1 MAEQDL
7 SVLSAVLASLT
18 WTRVL
23 GYGALFLVASFVF
36 DTATQ
41 PRYPQGIPWMGN
53 GGGGWLAKVR
63 NSLAYFGQHRTWI
76 QEGYHKV
83 RALGDNPAMASWR

>member
-1 MAEQDL
+1 MAEQDP

-18 WTRVL
+18 WTRIL
-23 GYGALFLVASFVF
+23 GYGVLFLVASFVF

-41 PRYPQGIPWMGN
+41 PRYPRGIPWMGH

-63 NSLAYFGQHRTWI
+63 NSVSYFGQHRTWI
-76 QEGYHKV
+76 QEGYQRVIAPVDK
-83 RALGDNPAMASWR
+83 LAMAS